1 MNLRRIAAVAPAVL
15 VVVLAVLGPSLAAR
29 GAEQPVGIPF
39 AGPSGA
45 AWLGTD
51 RLGRDVLSRLLY
63 GGWGLLLTAAVIA
76 VVVTVVAGVLGVVAA
91 LRPRAGAVIEL
102 GMDFV
107 ILLPA
112 VLGIL
117 LVLTSWP
124 DAGVAGLIV
133 LALLFGAPYCA
144 RVFAAAAA
152 GVAASGYVEA
162 AQASGETLP
171 HLVFREVMPNLR
183 EVFATQLGLRFVAGV
198 YLVATASFLQLPTTL
213 GATNWA
219 VMVRDNTSGLLLNPW
234 AALAP
239 SLAIAIVA
247 VSVNLAVS
255 EFGRD
260 VAPNATT
267 SPGARPAATGPF
279 EGVGAAGFRD
289 DAGARAA
296 GSSAGAG
303 GARDDSSA
311 RAAELSMGA
320 VGDAGSRDVAG
331 AAGVVAG
338 RRDGAGV
345 PPNAADT
352 GAGVAGR
359 GDVAG
364 AGSGVGVRAAAGD
377 AVRRVDDAAVVV
389 DGVVVVGSGGQK
401 LLGPVSFR
409 AGPGGVTALTGPSG
423 CGKTTLLRLL
433 LGQLPEANVRVEG
446 GLTVAGRSVLTLEQA
461 QLRALRRDRIA
472 YVGQDPGSALNP
484 LMRVRTLLAEVAR
497 DSSGAALTQV
507 LEQVGLSAAHLDRRP
522 DELSG
527 GQQRRVALARAL
539 VRGTGIL
546 ALDEPF
552 AGLHAALRAEIAGVI
567 SGIAATG
574 VTVVLTGHDTETV
587 HSIAD
592 QVVELGSVS
601 ARRVRGDASA
611 SGAEPIVLRAQ
622 QVCASIGGKPVLSGI
637 DFTLARGSAL
647 AVVGASGAGKTT
659 LARVLAG
666 LHREGSG
673 SLELEGASLPL
684 IASRRDSHAHNR
696 IQLVTQNPRSAL
708 NPRRTVAQTLARPLG
723 RVAKRRA
730 QAHRGQIDR
739 VQARLFDRRSKQ
751 RLRQQ
756 ISELLTSVELDPA
769 LATRYPHE
777 LSGGQRQR
785 VALARALAA
794 EPAVLLCDEITA
806 ALDHATADAILS
818 LLDRIRTERGT
829 ALLLITHDMAVVAAN
844 CPDILVLDHGRP
856 VESGPSAT
864 VLAAPDHAAT
874 RELLH

>member
-1 MNLRRIAAVAPAVL
+1 MADRGNQGGDPVNLRRIAAVAPAVV
-15 VVVLAVLGPSLAAR
+15 VVVLALLGPSLAVR

-39 AGPSGA
+39 SGPSGD

-76 VVVTVVAGVLGVVAA
+76 VVVTLVASVLGAVAA

-152 GVAASGYVEA
+152 GVASSGYVEA
-162 AQASGETLP
+162 AQAAGETLP
-171 HLVFREVMPNLR
+171 HLVFREMMPNLR
-183 EVFATQLGLRFVAGV
+183 EVFATQLGLRFVTGV

-239 SLAIAIVA
+239 SLAIAVVA

-255 EFGRD
+255 EFGRAA
-260 VAPNATT
+260 APNATT
-267 SPGARPAATGPF
+267 AADAVREVAERGDPT
-279 EGVGAAGFRD
+279 AAGL
-289 DAGARAA
+289 RASA
-296 GSSAGAG
+296 SAGAMG
-303 GARDDSSA
+303 GDRAVGEAAAGLGDDSIEGAVADRWRVGSA
-311 RAAELSMGA
+311 VGVGPDAVGGDPAADTAAGRPVDVAAGA
-320 VGDAGSRDVAG
+320 VGTAGVRRADDVAG
-331 AAGVVAG
+331 A
-338 RRDGAGV
+338 
-345 PPNAADT
+345 
-352 GAGVAGR
+352 
-359 GDVAG
+359 
-364 AGSGVGVRAAAGD
+364 
-377 AVRRVDDAAVVV
+377 VVV
-389 DGVVVVGSGGQK
+389 NGFVVVGSNGQK
-401 LLGPVSFR
+401 LLGPISFR
-409 AGPGGVTALTGPSG
+409 ADAGSVTAVTGPSG

-433 LGQLPEANVRVEG
+433 IGQLPEADARVEG
-446 GLTVAGRSVLTLEQA
+446 SVAVAGREVLTLGPA
-461 QLRALRRDRIA
+461 PLRVFRRDRIA

-497 DSSGAALTQV
+497 DSAEATLLEALH
-507 LEQVGLSAAHLDRRP
+507 QVGLSADHLDRRP

-539 VRGTGIL
+539 VRRTGIL
-546 ALDEPF
+546 VLDEPF
-552 AGLHAALRAEIAGVI
+552 AGLHATLRAEIAGVI

-574 VTVVLTGHDTETV
+574 VTVLLTGHDTGTV
-587 HSIAD
+587 HAIAD

-601 ARRVRGDASA
+601 AREGRAAATAPGD
-611 SGAEPIVLRAQ
+611 EPIVLRAQ
-622 QVCASIGGKPVLSGI
+622 GVGASINGDQVLCGI
-637 DFTLARGSAL
+637 DFALARGSAL

-666 LHREGSG
+666 LHRGAEGSLD
-673 SLELEGASLPL
+673 LEDARLPF
-684 IASRRDSHAHNR
+684 AVARRKAQIRNG
-696 IQLVTQNPRSAL
+696 IQLVTQNPKSAL
-708 NPRRTVAQTLARPLG
+708 NPRRTVAQTLARPL
-723 RVAKRRA
+723 RRTVS
-730 QAHRGQIDR
+730 HRTEPVPGSISTRMRRRLLDR
-739 VQARLFDRRSKQ
+739 QTKEQ
-751 RLRQQ
+751 LRER
-756 ISELLTSVELDPA
+756 ITALLESVELDPGTA
-769 LATRYPHE
+769 ARYPHE

-794 EPAVLLCDEITA
+794 DPAVLVCDEITS
-806 ALDHATADAILS
+806 ALDHATADAIMS
-818 LLDRIRTERGT
+818 LLDRIRSERGT
-829 ALLLITHDMAVVAAN
+829 ALLLITHDMTLVAAH

-856 VESGPSAT
+856 VESGPTAT
-864 VLAAPDHAAT
+864 VLTAPDHAAT

>member
-1 MNLRRIAAVAPAVL
+1 MADRGNQGGDPVNLRRIAAVAPAVV
-15 VVVLAVLGPSLAAR
+15 VVVLALLGPSLAVR
-29 GAEQPVGIPF
+29 GGEQPVGIPF
-39 AGPSGA
+39 SGPSGD

-76 VVVTVVAGVLGVVAA
+76 VVVTLVASVLGAVAA

-152 GVAASGYVEA
+152 GVASSGYVEA
-162 AQASGETLP
+162 AQAAGETLP
-171 HLVFREVMPNLR
+171 HLVFREMMPNLR
-183 EVFATQLGLRFVAGV
+183 EVFATQLGLRFVTGV

-239 SLAIAIVA
+239 SLAIAVVA

-255 EFGRD
+255 EFGRAA
-260 VAPNATT
+260 APNATT
-267 SPGARPAATGPF
+267 AADAVREVAERGDPT
-279 EGVGAAGFRD
+279 AAGL
-289 DAGARAA
+289 RASA
-296 GSSAGAG
+296 SAGAMVG
-303 GARDDSSA
+303 DRAVGEAAAGLGDDSIEGAVADRWRVGSA
-311 RAAELSMGA
+311 VGMGPDAVGGDPAADTAAGRPVDVAAGA
-320 VGDAGSRDVAG
+320 VGTAGVRRADDVAG
-331 AAGVVAG
+331 A
-338 RRDGAGV
+338 
-345 PPNAADT
+345 
-352 GAGVAGR
+352 
-359 GDVAG
+359 
-364 AGSGVGVRAAAGD
+364 
-377 AVRRVDDAAVVV
+377 VVV
-389 DGVVVVGSGGQK
+389 NGLVVVGSNGQK
-401 LLGPVSFR
+401 LLGPISFR
-409 AGPGGVTALTGPSG
+409 ADAGSVTAVTGPSG

-433 LGQLPEANVRVEG
+433 IGQLPEADGRVEG
-446 GLTVAGRSVLTLEQA
+446 SVAVAGCEVLTLGPA
-461 QLRALRRDRIA
+461 SLRVFRRDRIA

-497 DSSGAALTQV
+497 DSAEATLLEALH
-507 LEQVGLSAAHLDRRP
+507 QVGLSADHLDRRP

-539 VRGTGIL
+539 VRRTGIL
-546 ALDEPF
+546 VLDEPF
-552 AGLHAALRAEIAGVI
+552 AGLHATLRSEIAGVI

-574 VTVVLTGHDTETV
+574 VTVLLTGHDTGTV
-587 HSIAD
+587 HAIAD

-601 ARRVRGDASA
+601 AREARAAAPV
-611 SGAEPIVLRAQ
+611 SGGEPIALCARGIG
-622 QVCASIGGKPVLSGI
+622 ASIKGKQVLSGI
-637 DFTLARGSAL
+637 DFALARGSAL

-666 LHREGSG
+666 LHRGAEGS
-673 SLELEGASLPL
+673 LDLEGARLPF
-684 IASRRDSHAHNR
+684 AVARRKARARNG
-696 IQLVTQNPRSAL
+696 IQLVTQNPKSAL
-708 NPRRTVAQTLARPLG
+708 NPRRTVAQTLARPL
-723 RVAKRRA
+723 RRTA
-730 QAHRGQIDR
+730 SHRTKPVPGSISTRMRHRLLDR
-739 VQARLFDRRSKQ
+739 QSKEQ
-751 RLRQQ
+751 LRER
-756 ISELLTSVELDPA
+756 ITALLESVELDPGTA
-769 LATRYPHE
+769 ARYPHE

-794 EPAVLLCDEITA
+794 DPTVLVCDEITS
-806 ALDHATADAILS
+806 ALDHTTADAIMS

-829 ALLLITHDMAVVAAN
+829 ALLLITHDMTLVAAH

-856 VESGPSAT
+856 VESGPTAT
-864 VLAAPDHAAT
+864 VLTAPDHAAT

>member
-1 MNLRRIAAVAPAVL
+1 MADRGNQGGDPVNLRRIAAVAPAVV
-15 VVVLAVLGPSLAAR
+15 VVVLALLGPSLAVR

-39 AGPSGA
+39 SGPSGD

-76 VVVTVVAGVLGVVAA
+76 VVVTLVASVLGAVAA

-152 GVAASGYVEA
+152 GVASSGYVEA
-162 AQASGETLP
+162 AQAAGETLP
-171 HLVFREVMPNLR
+171 HLVFREMMPNLR
-183 EVFATQLGLRFVAGV
+183 EVFATQLGLRFVTGV

-239 SLAIAIVA
+239 SLAIAVVA

-255 EFGRD
+255 EFGRAA
-260 VAPNATT
+260 APNATT
-267 SPGARPAATGPF
+267 AADAVREVAERGDPT
-279 EGVGAAGFRD
+279 AAGL
-289 DAGARAA
+289 RASA
-296 GSSAGAG
+296 SAGAMG
-303 GARDDSSA
+303 GDRAVGEAAAGLGDDSIEGAVADRWRVGSA
-311 RAAELSMGA
+311 VGVGPDAVGGDPAADTAAGRPVDVAAGA
-320 VGDAGSRDVAG
+320 VGTAGVRRADDVAG
-331 AAGVVAG
+331 A
-338 RRDGAGV
+338 
-345 PPNAADT
+345 
-352 GAGVAGR
+352 
-359 GDVAG
+359 
-364 AGSGVGVRAAAGD
+364 
-377 AVRRVDDAAVVV
+377 VVV
-389 DGVVVVGSGGQK
+389 NGFVVVGSNGQK
-401 LLGPVSFR
+401 LLGPISFR
-409 AGPGGVTALTGPSG
+409 ADAGSVTAVTGPSG

-433 LGQLPEANVRVEG
+433 IGQLPEADARVEG
-446 GLTVAGRSVLTLEQA
+446 SVAVAGREVLTLGPA
-461 QLRALRRDRIA
+461 PLRVFRRDRIA

-497 DSSGAALTQV
+497 DSAEATLLEALH
-507 LEQVGLSAAHLDRRP
+507 QVGLSADHLDRRP

-539 VRGTGIL
+539 VRRTGIL
-546 ALDEPF
+546 VLDEPF
-552 AGLHAALRAEIAGVI
+552 AGLHATLRAEIAGVI

-574 VTVVLTGHDTETV
+574 VTVLLTGHDTGTV
-587 HSIAD
+587 HAIAD

-601 ARRVRGDASA
+601 AREARAAATAPG
-611 SGAEPIVLRAQ
+611 GEPIVLRAQ
-622 QVCASIGGKPVLSGI
+622 GVGASINGNQVLCGI
-637 DFTLARGSAL
+637 DFALARGSAL

-666 LHREGSG
+666 LHRGAEGSLD
-673 SLELEGASLPL
+673 LEDARLPF
-684 IASRRDSHAHNR
+684 AVARRKARVRNG
-696 IQLVTQNPRSAL
+696 IQLVTQNPKSAL
-708 NPRRTVAQTLARPLG
+708 NPRRTVAQTLARPL
-723 RVAKRRA
+723 RRTA
-730 QAHRGQIDR
+730 SHRTEPVPGSISTRMRRRLLDR
-739 VQARLFDRRSKQ
+739 QTKEQ
-751 RLRQQ
+751 LRER
-756 ISELLTSVELDPA
+756 ITALLESVELDPGTA
-769 LATRYPHE
+769 ARYPHE

-794 EPAVLLCDEITA
+794 DPVVLVCDEITS
-806 ALDHATADAILS
+806 ALDHATADAIMS

-829 ALLLITHDMAVVAAN
+829 ALLLITHDMTLVAAH

-856 VESGPSAT
+856 VESGPTAT
-864 VLAAPDHAAT
+864 VLTAPDHPAT

>member
-1 MNLRRIAAVAPAVL
+1 MNLRRIAAVAPALV
-15 VVVLAVLGPSLAAR
+15 VVVLALLGPSMAAR

-39 AGPSGA
+39 SGPSGD

-76 VVVTVVAGVLGVVAA
+76 VVVTVVASVLGAVAA

-152 GVAASGYVEA
+152 GVASSGYVEA
-162 AQASGETLP
+162 AQAGGENLA
-171 HLVFREVMPNLR
+171 HLVFREMMPNLR

-239 SLAIAIVA
+239 SLAIAVVA

-255 EFGRD
+255 EFGRAA
-260 VAPNATT
+260 APNASTAADADREVAELGEPT
-267 SPGARPAATGPF
+267 AAGLRASVGAGAMDGDPAADTAVGRPADVA
-279 EGVGAAGFRD
+279 
-289 DAGARAA
+289 
-296 GSSAGAG
+296 AGAG
-303 GARDDSSA
+303 
-311 RAAELSMGA
+311 
-320 VGDAGSRDVAG
+320 
-331 AAGVVAG
+331 
-338 RRDGAGV
+338 
-345 PPNAADT
+345 
-352 GAGVAGR
+352 
-359 GDVAG
+359 
-364 AGSGVGVRAAAGD
+364 
-377 AVRRVDDAAVVV
+377 VRRTDDAAGGVVV
-389 DGVVVVGSGGQK
+389 NGLVVVGSNGQK
-401 LLGPVSFR
+401 LLGPISFR
-409 AGPGGVTALTGPSG
+409 AGAGSVTAVTGPSG

-433 LGQLPEANVRVEG
+433 TGQLPEANARVEG
-446 GLTVAGRSVLTLEQA
+446 TVAVAGREVLTLGSA
-461 QLRALRRDRIA
+461 RLRVFRRDRIA

-497 DSSGAALTQV
+497 DSAEVTLLDALH
-507 LEQVGLSAAHLDRRP
+507 QVGLSADHLDRRP

-539 VRGTGIL
+539 VRRTDIL
-546 ALDEPF
+546 VLDEPF
-552 AGLHAALRAEIAGVI
+552 AGLHATLRSEIAGVI

-574 VTVVLTGHDTETV
+574 VTVLLTGHDTGTV
-587 HSIAD
+587 HAIAD

-601 ARRVRGDASA
+601 AREGRTAAPAPGDES
-611 SGAEPIVLRAQ
+611 IVLRAQ
-622 QVCASIGGKPVLSGI
+622 GVGASINGNQVLSGI
-637 DFTLARGSAL
+637 DFALARGSAL

-666 LHREGSG
+666 LHRAAEGS
-673 SLELEGASLPL
+673 LDLEGARLPF
-684 IASRRDSHAHNR
+684 AVARRNVR
-696 IQLVTQNPRSAL
+696 VRNGIQLVTQNPKSAL
-708 NPRRTVAQTLARPLG
+708 NPRRTVAQTLARPL
-723 RVAKRRA
+723 RRTSSNRTEPVPGSITTRMR
-730 QAHRGQIDR
+730 HRLLDR
-739 VQARLFDRRSKQ
+739 PSKEQ
-751 RLRQQ
+751 LHER
-756 ISELLTSVELDPA
+756 ITALLESVELDPGTA
-769 LATRYPHE
+769 ARYPHE

-794 EPAVLLCDEITA
+794 DPAVLVCDEITS
-806 ALDHATADAILS
+806 ALDHATADAIMS

-829 ALLLITHDMAVVAAN
+829 ALLLITHDMTVVAAH
-844 CPDILVLDHGRP
+844 CPDVLVLDHGRP
-856 VESGPSAT
+856 VESGPTAT
-864 VLAAPDHAAT
+864 VLTAPDHAAT

>member
-1 MNLRRIAAVAPAVL
+1 MADRGNQGGDPVNLRRIAAVAPAVV
-15 VVVLAVLGPSLAAR
+15 VVVLALLGPSLAVR

-39 AGPSGA
+39 SGPSGD

-76 VVVTVVAGVLGVVAA
+76 VVVTLVASVLGAVAA

-152 GVAASGYVEA
+152 GVASSGYVEA
-162 AQASGETLP
+162 AQAAGETLP
-171 HLVFREVMPNLR
+171 HLVFREMMPNLR
-183 EVFATQLGLRFVAGV
+183 EVFATQLGLRFVTGV

-239 SLAIAIVA
+239 SLAIAVVA

-255 EFGRD
+255 EFGRAA
-260 VAPNATT
+260 APNATT
-267 SPGARPAATGPF
+267 AADAVREVAERGDPT
-279 EGVGAAGFRD
+279 AAGL
-289 DAGARAA
+289 RASA
-296 GSSAGAG
+296 SAGAMG
-303 GARDDSSA
+303 GDRAVGEAAAGLGDDSIEGAVADRWRVGSA
-311 RAAELSMGA
+311 VGVGPDAVGGDPAADTAAGRPVDVAAGA
-320 VGDAGSRDVAG
+320 VGTAGVRRADDVAG
-331 AAGVVAG
+331 A
-338 RRDGAGV
+338 
-345 PPNAADT
+345 
-352 GAGVAGR
+352 
-359 GDVAG
+359 
-364 AGSGVGVRAAAGD
+364 
-377 AVRRVDDAAVVV
+377 VVV
-389 DGVVVVGSGGQK
+389 NGFVVVGSNGQK
-401 LLGPVSFR
+401 LLGPISFR
-409 AGPGGVTALTGPSG
+409 ADAGSVTAVTGPSG

-433 LGQLPEANVRVEG
+433 IGQLPEADARVEG
-446 GLTVAGRSVLTLEQA
+446 SVAVAGREVLTLGPA
-461 QLRALRRDRIA
+461 PLRVFRRDRIA

-497 DSSGAALTQV
+497 DSAEATLLEALH
-507 LEQVGLSAAHLDRRP
+507 QVGLSADHLDRRP

-539 VRGTGIL
+539 VRRTGIL
-546 ALDEPF
+546 VLDEPF
-552 AGLHAALRAEIAGVI
+552 AGLHATLRAEIAGVI

-574 VTVVLTGHDTETV
+574 VTVLLTGHDTGTV
-587 HSIAD
+587 HAIAD

-601 ARRVRGDASA
+601 AREGRAAATAPGH
-611 SGAEPIVLRAQ
+611 EPIVLRAQ
-622 QVCASIGGKPVLSGI
+622 GVGASINGNQVLCGI
-637 DFTLARGSAL
+637 DFALARGSAL

-666 LHREGSG
+666 LHRGAEGSLD
-673 SLELEGASLPL
+673 LEDARLPF
-684 IASRRDSHAHNR
+684 AVARRKARVRNG
-696 IQLVTQNPRSAL
+696 IQLVTQNPKSAL
-708 NPRRTVAQTLARPLG
+708 NPRRTVAQTLARPL
-723 RVAKRRA
+723 RRTA
-730 QAHRGQIDR
+730 SHRTKPVPGSISTRMRHRLLDR
-739 VQARLFDRRSKQ
+739 QSKEQ
-751 RLRQQ
+751 LRER
-756 ISELLTSVELDPA
+756 ITALLESVELDPGTA
-769 LATRYPHE
+769 ARYPHE

-794 EPAVLLCDEITA
+794 DPTVLVCDEITS
-806 ALDHATADAILS
+806 ALDHTTADAIMS

-829 ALLLITHDMAVVAAN
+829 ALLLITHDMTLVAAH

-856 VESGPSAT
+856 VESGPTAT
-864 VLAAPDHAAT
+864 VLTAPDHAAT

>member
-1 MNLRRIAAVAPAVL
+1 MNLRRIAAVAPALV
-15 VVVLAVLGPSLAAR
+15 VVVLALLGPSLAAR

-39 AGPSGA
+39 SGPSGD

-76 VVVTVVAGVLGVVAA
+76 VVVTVVASVLGAVAA

-152 GVAASGYVEA
+152 GVASSGYVEA
-162 AQASGETLP
+162 AQAGGENLA
-171 HLVFREVMPNLR
+171 HLVFREMMPNLR

-239 SLAIAIVA
+239 SLAIAVVA

-255 EFGRD
+255 EFGRAA
-260 VAPNATT
+260 APNASTAADADREVAELGEPT
-267 SPGARPAATGPF
+267 AAGLRASVGAGAMDGDPAADTAVGRPADVA
-279 EGVGAAGFRD
+279 
-289 DAGARAA
+289 
-296 GSSAGAG
+296 AGAG
-303 GARDDSSA
+303 
-311 RAAELSMGA
+311 
-320 VGDAGSRDVAG
+320 
-331 AAGVVAG
+331 
-338 RRDGAGV
+338 
-345 PPNAADT
+345 
-352 GAGVAGR
+352 
-359 GDVAG
+359 
-364 AGSGVGVRAAAGD
+364 
-377 AVRRVDDAAVVV
+377 VRRTDDAAGGVVV
-389 DGVVVVGSGGQK
+389 NGLVVVGSNGQK
-401 LLGPVSFR
+401 LLGPISFR
-409 AGPGGVTALTGPSG
+409 AGAGSVTAVTGPSG

-433 LGQLPEANVRVEG
+433 IGQLPEASARVEG
-446 GLTVAGRSVLTLEQA
+446 SVAVAGREVLTLGSA
-461 QLRALRRDRIA
+461 RLRVFRRDRIA

-497 DSSGAALTQV
+497 DSAEVTLLDALH
-507 LEQVGLSAAHLDRRP
+507 QVGLSADHLDRRP

-539 VRGTGIL
+539 VRRTDIL
-546 ALDEPF
+546 VLDEPF
-552 AGLHAALRAEIAGVI
+552 AGLHATLRSEIAGVI

-574 VTVVLTGHDTETV
+574 VTVLLTGHDTGTV
-587 HSIAD
+587 HAIAD

-601 ARRVRGDASA
+601 AREGRTAAPAPGDES
-611 SGAEPIVLRAQ
+611 IVLRAQ
-622 QVCASIGGKPVLSGI
+622 GVGASINGNQVLSGI
-637 DFTLARGSAL
+637 DFALARGSAL

-666 LHREGSG
+666 LHRAAEGS
-673 SLELEGASLPL
+673 LDLDGARLPF
-684 IASRRDSHAHNR
+684 AVARRNVR
-696 IQLVTQNPRSAL
+696 VRNGIQLVTQNPKSAL
-708 NPRRTVAQTLARPLG
+708 NPRRTVAQTLARPL
-723 RVAKRRA
+723 RRTSSNRTEPVPGSITTRMR
-730 QAHRGQIDR
+730 HRLLDR
-739 VQARLFDRRSKQ
+739 PSKEQ
-751 RLRQQ
+751 LRER
-756 ISELLTSVELDPA
+756 ITALLESVELDPGTA
-769 LATRYPHE
+769 ARYPHE

-794 EPAVLLCDEITA
+794 DPAVLVCDEITS
-806 ALDHATADAILS
+806 ALDHATADAIMS

-829 ALLLITHDMAVVAAN
+829 ALLLITHDMTVVAAH
-844 CPDILVLDHGRP
+844 CPDVLVLDHGRP
-856 VESGPSAT
+856 VESGPTAT
-864 VLAAPDHAAT
+864 VLTAPDHAAT

>member
-1 MNLRRIAAVAPAVL
+1 MNLRRIAAVAPAMV
-15 VVVLAVLGPSLAAR
+15 VVVLALLGPSLAAR

-39 AGPSGA
+39 SGPSGD

-76 VVVTVVAGVLGVVAA
+76 VVVTVVASVLGAVAA

-152 GVAASGYVEA
+152 GVASSGYVEA
-162 AQASGETLP
+162 AQAGGENLA
-171 HLVFREVMPNLR
+171 HLVFREMMPNLR

-239 SLAIAIVA
+239 SLAIAVVA

-255 EFGRD
+255 EFGRAA
-260 VAPNATT
+260 APNATT
-267 SPGARPAATGPF
+267 AADADREVAELGEPTAAGLRASVGAGAMDGDPAADTAVGRPADVA
-279 EGVGAAGFRD
+279 
-289 DAGARAA
+289 
-296 GSSAGAG
+296 AGAG
-303 GARDDSSA
+303 
-311 RAAELSMGA
+311 
-320 VGDAGSRDVAG
+320 
-331 AAGVVAG
+331 
-338 RRDGAGV
+338 
-345 PPNAADT
+345 
-352 GAGVAGR
+352 
-359 GDVAG
+359 
-364 AGSGVGVRAAAGD
+364 
-377 AVRRVDDAAVVV
+377 VRRTDDAAGGVVV
-389 DGVVVVGSGGQK
+389 NGLVVVGSNGQK
-401 LLGPVSFR
+401 LLGPISFR
-409 AGPGGVTALTGPSG
+409 AGAGSVTAVTGPSG

-433 LGQLPEANVRVEG
+433 TGQLPEANARVEG
-446 GLTVAGRSVLTLEQA
+446 TVAVAGREVLTLGSA
-461 QLRALRRDRIA
+461 RLRVFRRDRIA

-497 DSSGAALTQV
+497 DSAEVTLLDALH
-507 LEQVGLSAAHLDRRP
+507 QVGLSADHLDRRP

-539 VRGTGIL
+539 VRCTDIL
-546 ALDEPF
+546 VLDEPF
-552 AGLHAALRAEIAGVI
+552 AGLHATLRSDIAGVI

-574 VTVVLTGHDTETV
+574 VTVLLTGHDTGTV
-587 HSIAD
+587 HAIAD

-601 ARRVRGDASA
+601 AREGRTAAPAPGN
-611 SGAEPIVLRAQ
+611 EPIVLRAQ
-622 QVCASIGGKPVLSGI
+622 GVGASINGNQVLSGI
-637 DFTLARGSAL
+637 DFALARGSAL

-666 LHREGSG
+666 LHRAAEGS
-673 SLELEGASLPL
+673 LDLEGARLPF
-684 IASRRDSHAHNR
+684 AVARRNVR
-696 IQLVTQNPRSAL
+696 VRNGIQLVTQNPKSAL
-708 NPRRTVAQTLARPLG
+708 NPRRTVAQTLARPL
-723 RVAKRRA
+723 RRTA
-730 QAHRGQIDR
+730 SNRTEPVPGSITTRMRHRLLDR
-739 VQARLFDRRSKQ
+739 PSKEQ
-751 RLRQQ
+751 LRER
-756 ISELLTSVELDPA
+756 ITALLESVELDPGTA
-769 LATRYPHE
+769 ARYPHE

-794 EPAVLLCDEITA
+794 DPAVLVCDEITS
-806 ALDHATADAILS
+806 ALDHATADAIMS

-829 ALLLITHDMAVVAAN
+829 ALLLITHDMTVVAAH
-844 CPDILVLDHGRP
+844 CPDVLVLDHGRP
-856 VESGPSAT
+856 VESGPTAT
-864 VLAAPDHAAT
+864 VLTAPDHAAT

>member
-1 MNLRRIAAVAPAVL
+1 MKLRRIAAVAPAMV
-15 VVVLAVLGPSLAAR
+15 VVVLALLGPSLAAR
-29 GAEQPVGIPF
+29 GAEQPIGIPF
-39 AGPSGA
+39 AGPSGD

-76 VVVTVVAGVLGVVAA
+76 VVVTVVASVLGAVAA

-102 GMDFV
+102 AMDFV

-152 GVAASGYVEA
+152 GVASSGYVEA

-171 HLVFREVMPNLR
+171 HLVFREMMPNLR

-219 VMVRDNTSGLLLNPW
+219 GMVRDNTSGLLLNPW

-255 EFGRD
+255 EFGRE
-260 VAPNATT
+260 AEPSRATT
-267 SPGARPAATGPF
+267 PISDRGITGSVDPTAAEMRDGLTAGEEVAGP
-279 EGVGAAGFRD
+279 
-289 DAGARAA
+289 
-296 GSSAGAG
+296 
-303 GARDDSSA
+303 RDDSIPGA
-311 RAAELSMGA
+311 VAAEPRGGSIGGA
-320 VGDAGSRDVAG
+320 VVAE
-331 AAGVVAG
+331 GVQ
-338 RRDGAGV
+338 
-345 PPNAADT
+345 
-352 GAGVAGR
+352 
-359 GDVAG
+359 
-364 AGSGVGVRAAAGD
+364 
-377 AVRRVDDAAVVV
+377 RVDDA
-389 DGVVVVGSGGQK
+389 GVVVVVNGLVVVGTNGQK
-401 LLGPVSFR
+401 MLGPVSFR
-409 AGPGGVTALTGPSG
+409 AGAGSVTAVTGPSG

-433 LGQLPEANVRVEG
+433 IGQLPEANARVEG
-446 GLTVAGRSVLTLEQA
+446 SVAVAGCEVLTLGPA
-461 QLRALRRDRIA
+461 QLRAFRRDRIA
-472 YVGQDPGSALNP
+472 YGGQDPGSALNP

-497 DSSGAALTQV
+497 DGSEAAL
-507 LEQVGLSAAHLDRRP
+507 LDALHQVGLSADHLHRRP

-539 VRGTGIL
+539 VRRTGIL
-546 ALDEPF
+546 VLDEPF
-552 AGLHAALRAEIAGVI
+552 AGLHATLRSEIAGVI

-574 VTVVLTGHDTETV
+574 VTVLLTGHDTETV
-587 HSIAD
+587 HAIAD

-601 ARRVRGDASA
+601 AREVRVAASA
-611 SGAEPIVLRAQ
+611 PGDEPIVLRAQ
-622 QVCASIGGKPVLSGI
+622 GVGASIKGEQVLSGI
-637 DFTLARGSAL
+637 DFALARGSAL

-666 LHREGSG
+666 LHREAVG
-673 SLELEGASLPL
+673 SLDLHGASLP
-684 IASRRDSHAHNR
+684 ITPARRKVQVHNG
-696 IQLVTQNPRSAL
+696 IQLVTQNPKSAL
-708 NPRRTVAQTLARPLG
+708 NPRRTVAQTLARPL
-723 RVAKRRA
+723 RRNSR
-730 QAHRGQIDR
+730 HRMGPALGSIAMRD
-739 VQARLFDRRSKQ
+739 RLFDRPSKEQ
-751 RLRQQ
+751 LRAQ
-756 ISELLTSVELDPA
+756 ITALLESVELDPETA
-769 LATRYPHE
+769 SRYPHE

-794 EPAVLLCDEITA
+794 EPAVLLCDEITS
-806 ALDHATADAILS
+806 ALDHATADAIMS

-829 ALLLITHDMAVVAAN
+829 ALLLITHDMTVVAAH
-844 CPDILVLDHGRP
+844 CPGLLVLDHGRP
-856 VESGPSAT
+856 VESGAT
-864 VLAAPDHAAT
+864 ATILADPDHAAT